1 MKKKEKKRKRARW
14 PSGLRRWFK
23 APVRKGK
30 GSNPFL
36 VTIFFFSSVL
46 FFSFISSFLPYFSM
60 SFKESFF
67 SISIFPTFIMFDW
80 LLACF
85 GSFFLLSRCPA
96 WYSEMDL
103 SKNGFQ
109 SSTTKRKHNLNMFE
123 HVWQTIWRRRNKWW
137 CVLFV
142 CFSFWRRMNLHLHLI
157 FQWFWF
163 HFLSKGNKC
172 VEKLKKQERKTKKKV
187 MIGFNFLS
195 PLFPSLSENQIIS
208 NQSKI
213 FLIWTPLINSLH
225 QTNKQ
230 PNQKTGARMKMKL
243 SSRKLELAKGN
254 HFFLGVEK
262 WKEKNEVRGLYLL
275 ETDLRFTSKCDKLM
289 RYSTTCACPL
299 SQAMCNPVKSW
310 WLRFLQ

>member
-36 VTIFFFSSVL
+36 VTIFFFFL
-46 FFSFISSFLPYFSM
+46 QYFFFFLHFFISSFLPYFSM
-60 SFKESFF
+60 SFNESFF
-67 SISIFPTFIMFDW
+67 SISIFPTFILFDW

-142 CFSFWRRMNLHLHLI
+142 CLFRFLKKDEFAFAFAFDFSVILI
-157 FQWFWF
+157 SLF
-163 HFLSKGNKC
+163 SKGNKC
-172 VEKLKKQERKTKKKV
+172 VEKLKK
-187 MIGFNFLS
+187 
-195 PLFPSLSENQIIS
+195 
-208 NQSKI
+208 
-213 FLIWTPLINSLH
+213 
-225 QTNKQ
+225 NK
-230 PNQKTGARMKMKL
+230 
-243 SSRKLELAKGN
+243 
-254 HFFLGVEK
+254 
-262 WKEKNEVRGLYLL
+262 KEK
-275 ETDLRFTSKCDKLM
+275 
-289 RYSTTCACPL
+289 
-299 SQAMCNPVKSW
+299 
-310 WLRFLQ
+310 